1 VQAWGEP
8 VTRSIAGAGWAA
20 APGRPARGIRP
31 RLLSG
36 LLAGPIFVGVTAAG
50 VLTREGFDLRRNG
63 LSQLSLG
70 ANGWIQV
77 TNFVVAGVLSVAFGS
92 GVRRLLADDRAGTW
106 GPRLIWG
113 YASGIAV
120 TGVFL
125 VDPGASFPP
134 GTPDSIP
141 GLSWHGAVHAVAPP
155 AAFAFLIGACLVFSR
170 RFVARRRW
178 GWVAYCGLTAAAASA
193 LIFWPGGGGSIRS
206 AIAVVL
212 TSAWMTALAAD
223 LLTELGAR
231 EAAPR

>member
-1 VQAWGEP
+1 
-8 VTRSIAGAGWAA
+8 VTRSVVGAGWASA
-20 APGRPARGIRP
+20 LGRPARGIRP

-70 ANGWIQV
+70 DNGWIQV
-77 TNFVVAGVLSVAFGS
+77 TNFVVAGVLSFAFGS
-92 GVRRLLADDRAGTW
+92 GVRRLLGNGRAGTW

-113 YASGIAV
+113 YAAGIAV

-134 GTPDSIP
+134 GAPDLIP

-155 AAFAFLIGACLVFSR
+155 VAFAFLIGACLVFGR
-170 RFVARRRW
+170 RFIARRQW
-178 GWVAYCGLTAAAASA
+178 GWATYCGLTAVAASA

-206 AIAVVL
+206 ALAVVL
-212 TSAWMTALAAD
+212 TSAWMTAVAAD
-223 LLTELGAR
+223 LLTELTTR
-231 EAAPR
+231 EAAFR